1 MQNSDEYSYVVTGA
15 AEITSW
21 SALGVTGRT
30 DALTADKKTLT
41 ATAGSSATPAAP
53 TAVTFKVT
61 APGTLTVD
69 VKEKDGGG
77 AIATIETFTIIASA
91 GTACANNKLSI
102 ADSYI
107 QVVNESS
114 SLPASSNV
122 DEAGGL
128 VSVDGDESI
137 IALALKDAYTV
148 ALSGTC
154 ALIATATNGVAIA
167 WDAAPTTDS
176 STAVAT
182 GCGASGTELYVKQ
195 NTANTNKPVDTV
207 VTITLDGTLVTTKSL
222 KFTGDL
228 ASIAVSS
235 VRRAVTNDTSY
246 NSFTVR
252 TYDSAKNQI
261 GWGDSSLV
269 VQGFD
274 QNVTAGDAVATAT
287 AAAETTATNDGNYVT
302 CAAGA
307 KGTTKLKV
315 RGTTGVGS
323 YVYSPEFEVSCSG
336 ASYSYSAA
344 LDKAVYAPGDIATL
358 TITAKDINGNL
369 VYDPVAS
376 TSSSGND
383 LINYVYG
390 SDDAAP
396 AISGSNMT
404 AVAAPTSTD
413 YFLGGK
419 KTYQFVVGSTEGSYQ
434 MSVNLADIDD
444 PTTVAYAIKAP
455 ATGAVTNAEVLAAIV
470 KLIASINKQ
479 IRALQKSLKR

>member
-235 VRRAVTNDTSY
+235 VRR
-246 NSFTVR
+246 
-252 TYDSAKNQI
+252 
-261 GWGDSSLV
+261 GDSSLV